1 MSVIGQPADWADLI
15 DSMVPDILK
24 LVVEAWAQLPPPSSG
39 VREDNI
45 TEALCRILRQNRTV
59 RALMF
64 QIQTQFVELDPMP
77 GEEQGR
83 LDIAFIPTIPREDYY
98 FCIECKRLNV
108 TKDGKLRAYAYEY
121 VRFGMMRFVTGQY
134 SKTVRHGGM
143 IGYVLDGRVAQA
155 RKNVATNI
163 RKQHVALCMKPP
175 GLLLPSTVLKGD
187 DRARETQHH
196 RPHETTVFSIHHLF
210 MAG

>member
-15 DSMVPDILK
+15 DPMVPDILN
-24 LVVEAWAQLPPPSSG
+24 LIIEAWGQMPKPAPG
-39 VREDNI
+39 NREDDI
-45 TEALCRILRQNRTV
+45 TNALCRVLRQNRKART
-59 RALMF
+59 LMF
-64 QIQTQFVELDPMP
+64 QIHPQFIELEPMP
-77 GEEQGR
+77 GEDIGR
-83 LDIAFIPTIPREDYY
+83 LDIAFIPLIPEEAFY
-98 FCIECKRLNV
+98 FCLECKRLNV
-108 TKDGKLRAYAYEY
+108 TKGGKKRAYAAEY
-121 VRFGMMRFVTGQY
+121 VKLGMMRFVTGQY

-155 RKNVATNI
+155 RKNVAANI

-175 GLLLPSTVLKGD
+175 GLLLPSSVLKGD
-187 DRARETQHH
+187 DRARETHHH